1 MARNVRMAH
10 NRGNKAKAPRIAR
23 TAKGIIIIIIIIM
36 VTGFVYEFDTDY
48 VMSICSHDCLHLSL

>member
-1 MARNVRMAH
+1 MARDVRMAH
-10 NRGNKAKAPRIAR
+10 NRGSKAKAPRTAK
-23 TAKGIIIIIIIIM
+23 TAKGIIIIIIIM